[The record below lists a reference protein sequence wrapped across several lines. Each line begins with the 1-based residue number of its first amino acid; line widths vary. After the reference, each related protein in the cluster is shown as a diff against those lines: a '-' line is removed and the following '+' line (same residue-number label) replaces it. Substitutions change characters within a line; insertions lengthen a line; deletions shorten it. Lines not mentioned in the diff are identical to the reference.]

1 MKPRSFYCHTVA
13 LAFFLGGVALSSRAQ
28 ASAPQERP
36 NILVILVDDLGYGD
50 LGSYGHPTILSPNL
64 DRLAEEGIRFTD
76 FYSAAPVC
84 SPARAGFLTGR
95 IPSRIG
101 IYDWIPPGS
110 DVHLPVEETTVATLL
125 HDAGYATSLFG
136 KWHLNGALDSDQPQP
151 DDHGFDH
158 WYATAG
164 FAMPSH
170 HNPFNFVLNG
180 VELGPLEGYACQL
193 VTDEAIRWLRDV
205 RDPAKPFFQF
215 VSYHEPHEAIA
226 SPPELIAGYPATQN
240 VNEAEYFANVTNLD
254 LAVGRLLDALDEL
267 GLADDTFVLFTSDNG
282 PEMLNRH
289 PQAHRSYG
297 SAGPLRGKK
306 LQLWEGGIRVPGIVR
321 WPGRAPAGVVSRTP
335 VSGIDLLPTLCEV
348 AGVQVPARI
357 ELDGASLVPA
367 LNGKELQR
375 EVPLF
380 WYHYKSWGGPKVVM
394 RRGSWKFAGY
404 WDGPERLRTDSATM
418 RPGDLKL
425 IRTTPLVRFELYD
438 LESDLGERKDLAS
451 AEPEV
456 FKAMKAEMLE
466 LYTEVQAQG
475 RDWRESW
482 LRRW

>member
-1 MKPRSFYCHTVA
+1 MKRLH
-13 LAFFLGGVALSSRAQ
+13 FFLLALGLAGTAFSSSAQAQ
-28 ASAPQERP
+28 ASPVLERP
-36 NILVILVDDLGYGD
+36 NILIILVDDLGYGD
-50 LGSYGHPTILSPNL
+50 LGSYGHADIRSPNL
-64 DRLAEEGIRFTD
+64 DRFAEEGVRFTD

-110 DVHLPVEETTVATLL
+110 DMHLPAEEITVATLL
-125 HDAGYATSLFG
+125 RQAGYATSMFG

-151 DDHGFDH
+151 NDHGFDH

-170 HNPFNFVLNG
+170 RDPVNFVLNG
-180 VELGPLEGYACQL
+180 KEIGPLSGYACQL
-193 VTDEAIRWLRDV
+193 VTDEAIRWLREV
-205 RDPAKPFFQF
+205 RDPDKPFFQY
-215 VSYHEPHEAIA
+215 VNYHEPHEAIA
-226 SPPELIAGYPATQN
+226 SPPELVAGYPATQN

-254 LAVGRLLDALDEL
+254 LAVGRLLVALDDF
-267 GLADDTFVLFTSDNG
+267 GLTENTFVLFTSDNG

-306 LQLWEGGIRVPGIVR
+306 LQLWEGGIKVPGIVR
-321 WPGRAPAGVVSRTP
+321 WPGHINPGTVSTTP
-335 VSGIDLLPTLCEV
+335 VSGIDLLPTLCEL

-357 ELDGASLVPA
+357 QLDGISIVPV
-367 LNGKELQR
+367 LRGKGLAR
-375 EVPLF
+375 TVPLF

-394 RRGSWKFAGY
+394 RRGRWKLAGY
-404 WDGPERLRTDSATM
+404 WEGAQRLRTDSSTM

-425 IRTTPLVRFELYD
+425 IRTTALVRFELYD
-438 LESDLGERKDLAS
+438 LENDPGERKDVAA
-451 AEPEV
+451 AEPMVYE
-456 FKAMKAEMLE
+456 KMKTEMVR
-466 LYTEVQAQG
+466 LYTEIQG
-475 RDWRESW
+475 QGHDWHESW